1 MPSRIEETGGFKRD
15 RPSLAAMF
23 RRDRLGQ
30 KGEPCPKC
38 GTEKVYFV
46 QHTHGNYPVLD
57 YVCPNCDLGG
67 DLQVDWEKGGEKV
80 KEDE

>member
-1 MPSRIEETGGFKRD
+1 
-15 RPSLAAMF
+15 LAAMF

-67 DLQVDWEKGGEKV
+67 DLSVDWEKGGEKV
-80 KEDE
+80 KDE

>member
-1 MPSRIEETGGFKRD
+1 MDGPQDGTGEFKATGHA
-15 RPSLAAMF
+15 LAAMF
-23 RRDRLGQ
+23 HRGKLGE

-46 QHTHGNYPVLD
+46 QHAHGNYPILD

-67 DLQVDWEKGGEKV
+67 EYQVDWDKGGEKV
-80 KEDE
+80 KDE

>member
-1 MPSRIEETGGFKRD
+1 MGTLPGTGGFK
-15 RPSLAAMF
+15 PTAHSLAVMF

-57 YVCPNCDLGG
+57 YLCPKCDKILSVEAVEREDLG
-67 DLQVDWEKGGEKV
+67 
-80 KEDE
+80 